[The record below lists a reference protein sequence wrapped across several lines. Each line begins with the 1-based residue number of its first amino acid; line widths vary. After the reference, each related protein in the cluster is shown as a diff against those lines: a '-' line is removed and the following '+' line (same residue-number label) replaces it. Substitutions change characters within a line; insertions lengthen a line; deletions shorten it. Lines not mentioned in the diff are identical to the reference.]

1 MHIDIYK
8 GSYICVLSAQL
19 FLVAAICNYTW
30 GNYIESSI
38 ILLVYITSIYYHKHP
53 TIINKFLD
61 EYMARITVFTTI
73 TSSLYNYN
81 ILPTVFTSIMS
92 YMYFNAPKFQ
102 MNSHI
107 SNLYHAICVHIP
119 CFLGLMSLYY
129 NNKSIVKY

>member
-1 MHIDIYK
+1 MDIYE
-8 GSYICVLSAQL
+8 GSYICVLSGQL
-19 FLVAAICNYTW
+19 FLVAAICNYNW

-38 ILLVYITSIYYHKHP
+38 IFLVYIKSIYYHKHP

-61 EYMARITVFTTI
+61 EYMARITVFT
-73 TSSLYNYN
+73 
-81 ILPTVFTSIMS
+81 SIMS

-102 MNSHI
+102 LNSHI

>member
-1 MHIDIYK
+1 MDIYE

-19 FLVAAICNYTW
+19 FLVAAICNYNW
-30 GNYIESSI
+30 CNYFESSI
-38 ILLVYITSIYYHKHP
+38 IFLVYITSIYYHKNP
-53 TIINKFLD
+53 TILNKVID
-61 EYMARITVFTTI
+61 EYMARITVLVSI
-73 TSSLYNYN
+73 SSSLYYYN
-81 ILPTVFTSIMS
+81 IFPSIFTSTMA

-129 NNKSIVKY
+129 NTNIEI